1 MRASKQSQL
10 FARQLV
16 RLSFADGQISIERVS
31 GVLAYLEKH
40 PPRQPLAVLRIYY
53 RLVSIEI
60 AKSRALIE
68 HAGPITD
75 GILRTIEDAL
85 TQKYQRPIAAAARPN
100 PDLIAGLR
108 IRVGDDVYESS
119 IAGQLATLSSS
130 V

>member
-1 MRASKQSQL
+1 MRASKQSQQ

-16 RLSFADGQISIERVS
+16 RLSLADGQISAERVS
-31 GVLAYLEKH
+31 GVLAHLEKH
-40 PPRQPLAVLRIYY
+40 PPRQPLVVLRIYY

-60 AKSRALIE
+60 AKSRALVE

-75 GILRTIEDAL
+75 GSLHAIEASF
-85 TQKYQRPIAAAARPN
+85 TRKYQRSITATAQPN
-100 PDLIAGLR
+100 PALVAGLR

-119 IAGQLATLSSS
+119 IAGQLAALSSP

>member
-1 MRASKQSQL
+1 MRASKQSQQ

-16 RLSFADGQISIERVS
+16 RLSLVDGQISAERVS
-31 GVLAYLEKH
+31 GVLAYLEKY
-40 PPRQPLAVLRIYY
+40 PPRQPLMVLRIYY

-60 AKSRALIE
+60 AKSRALVE
-68 HAGPITD
+68 HAGPITNS
-75 GILRTIEDAL
+75 ILHAIAGAF
-85 TQKYQRPIAAAARPN
+85 TQKYQRPITATAQPN

-119 IAGQLATLSSS
+119 IAGQLAVLSSP

>member
-1 MRASKQSQL
+1 MRASKQSPQ

-16 RLSFADGQISIERVS
+16 RLSLADGQISAERVS

-40 PPRQPLAVLRIYY
+40 PPRQPLVVLRIYY

-60 AKSRALIE
+60 AKSHALVE
-68 HAGPITD
+68 HAGPITNS
-75 GILRTIEDAL
+75 ILHAIEDAF
-85 TQKYQRPIAAAARPN
+85 TQKYQRPIAATARPN
-100 PDLIAGLR
+100 PELIAGLR

-119 IAGQLATLSSS
+119 IAGQLATLSTP